1 MKNVYLIGDMVRYS
15 TDTNCGYGSF
25 VMEELAG
32 EAYVYSVQE
41 DCRSAAHTLRFL
53 HEWAQKAYVD
63 PQEVDVVHWN
73 NGLWDVARIMGDEP
87 VTPVSVYQEQL
98 IRIFRRIRQ
107 LFPNAKVI
115 FAFTTPV
122 MEEPDAPVWYLNS
135 DIRAYNRAAA
145 EALEPLGAEID
156 DLYAAAAEFGPEA
169 YRTSE
174 YFSLAGAQALGKA
187 AAQAIR
193 RLF

>member
-98 IRIFRRIRQ
+98 IRIFRRIRR

-115 FAFTTPV
+115 FALT
-122 MEEPDAPVWYLNS
+122 APVLEDSEAPVQYRNA
-135 DIRAYNRAAA
+135 DIEEYNRAAIA
-145 EALEPLGAEID
+145 VLEPMGVEID
-156 DLYAAAAEFGPEA
+156 DLYAAAEGFGPEA
-169 YRTSE
+169 YRTNE
-174 YFSLAGAQALGKA
+174 YFSPEGAKALGRS

-193 RLF
+193 RMF